1 MKKTKGFTLIELI
14 MVVVILGILAAFA
27 LPRFQD
33 FGQSARIASVQ
44 GFEGAIRSASAIARA
59 SCIASATCNQGVA
72 GSTVVIDNATVN
84 MDFGYPD
91 STATGGIDDAAQ
103 ISGITPTFAAN
114 VMTIAMPNAPGTCE
128 VTYTEPAALGADAVI
143 AIDTSGC

>member
-1 MKKTKGFTLIELI
+1 MNKTKGFTLIELI

-33 FGQSARIASVQ
+33 FGQSARVATLQ
-44 GFEGAIRSASAIARA
+44 GIEGSIRSATAIARA
-59 SCIASATCNQGVA
+59 SCISIVACDQTIA
-72 GSTVVIDNATVN
+72 GSTVVIDAVTVN

-91 STATGGIDDAAQ
+91 SSATGGIDVAAQ
-103 ISGITPTFAAN
+103 ISGVTPTFATN
-114 VMTIAMPNAPGTCE
+114 VMTVAMPNSPGTCE
-128 VTYTEPAALGADAVI
+128 VTYAEPAALGAAAVI